1 MPLIDQ
7 RIFAEKIRR
16 VIQINRCI
24 SERTPHADE
33 AANNMSKKSIL
44 YTIKVALIASSIGSL
59 YFVPWSLVHAWI
71 LPLPNSLQAQADEAV
86 KHGFEG
92 IVIYVDQAGKPP
104 RKVTSGWHDR
114 EAEIPANP
122 DALFKIAS
130 ISKLYDAVAVTKL
143 VHDEKLDLDG
153 VLTAY
158 LPELKGRIQNA
169 EQITLSMLIQHRSG
183 IPNFTDAPGFWGD
196 TTKSYQECLDLILD
210 QPARFTPGQDYEYCN
225 TNYLL
230 LNRIMDDALGYS
242 NFAYIQGEIL
252 DPLGLEDTYGKLQ
265 DVPLDRVMGGYH
277 IGYPGN
283 LKADEHGMVSTA
295 QDVGRFVRAL
305 NNGTV
310 FEAGERQTYASV
322 YEFEHS
328 GWVPGYQSFAVYHSD
343 LDAVV
348 VVFYNTTDEDL
359 LYWNLAE
366 IINSR
371 IAEVLNSATVQ

>member
-1 MPLIDQ
+1 M
-7 RIFAEKIRR
+7 
-16 VIQINRCI
+16 
-24 SERTPHADE
+24 
-33 AANNMSKKSIL
+33 
-44 YTIKVALIASSIGSL
+44 
-59 YFVPWSLVHAWI
+59 
-71 LPLPNSLQAQADEAV
+71 
-86 KHGFEG
+86 
-92 IVIYVDQAGKPP
+92 
-104 RKVTSGWHDR
+104 
-114 EAEIPANP
+114 
-122 DALFKIAS
+122 
-130 ISKLYDAVAVTKL
+130 
-143 VHDEKLDLDG
+143 
-153 VLTAY
+153 
-158 LPELKGRIQNA
+158 
-169 EQITLSMLIQHRSG
+169 
-183 IPNFTDAPGFWGD
+183 
-196 TTKSYQECLDLILD
+196 DLILD

-277 IGYPGN
+277 IGYPDN

-328 GWVPGYQSFAVYHSD
+328 GWVPGYQSFAEYHAD

-371 IAEVLNSATVQ
+371 IAKVLNSGTVQ